1 MNEKVQKMLSTMVDE
16 NAVAFKEATHSALYE
31 KVNQRLQKAY
41 QEVAK
46 TIVKGTDEANN
57 RTN

>member
-1 MNEKVQKMLSTMVDE
+1 MNEKIQKMISSMVDE
-16 NAVAFKEATHSALYE
+16 NAVVFKEATQGALYE
-31 KVNQRLQKAY
+31 KVNKRLQEKY

-46 TIVKGTDEANN
+46 TIVKGNNETNN